1 MHCALSL
8 KASLWSSSISIPEQ
22 LSMFITHGALLIP
35 QSTFGV
41 NTVRV
46 TSWSTNC
53 PQVIVIWVKSGGP
66 PLFVVVFSNTVF
78 DTFLV
83 FGRGTSEPSGGLSA
97 ERRRGRKPGC
107 SYSVGGSRP
116 GKRWCGWPAAPLV
129 VLQRLLHVPSNV
141 RYRLWEHAK
150 RTLMGETQFSK
161 LSVSRTCW
169 AYATDNCEEAGRTS
183 YTAIISKIPRRNL

>member
-8 KASLWSSSISIPEQ
+8 KASLWSGSISIPVQ
-22 LSMFITHGALLIP
+22 LSMFITHGASLIP

-53 PQVIVIWVKSGGP
+53 PQVIVKWVKSGGP
-66 PLFVVVFSNTVF
+66 PLFVVVFWNTVF
-78 DTFLV
+78 DTSLA
-83 FGRGTSEPSGGLSA
+83 FGRGTSMPFGGISD

-107 SYSVGGSRP
+107 SYSVGGFRP
-116 GKRWCGWPAAPLV
+116 GKRWCGWFAAPLV
-129 VLQRLLHVPSNV
+129 MLQRLLHVPSNV
-141 RYRLWEHAK
+141 RYLRWKHIN
-150 RTLMGETQFSK
+150 RTLSSSQFSK

-169 AYATDNCEEAGRTS
+169 ADAAEEDAWRTS
-183 YTAIISKIPRRNL
+183 HTAIISKIPRRNL